1 MKIFFHIWWR
11 EVSAYFRTSM
21 AYVTGFFFLAVA
33 GFGFWNATARW
44 AQAPSPG
51 HFANGL
57 FGSVWY
63 WLAMLVGTP
72 LLALR
77 LFAEENRTGTL
88 ETLLA
93 APVTETTIVLAK
105 FASAFSLFLLLWAPP
120 LAYGFLSRHCGA
132 QYPAMPWGWVAAGY
146 FGTALV
152 GAFFLAIALFC
163 SLWTRHQDG
172 RGKGRPRRPGNSAG
186 PRLHPCPCVGN
197 LVRRGASRRAHPP
210 HAGFR
215 RGNCGY
221 PASDLVR
228 QRNGSGVVHDHS
240 SSGGAP
246 PALSSPCC
254 HA

>member
-63 WLAMLVGTP
+63 WLAMLVVTP
-72 LLALR
+72 LLAMR

-105 FASAFSLFLLLWAPP
+105 FASAFSLFLLLWAPT
-120 LAYGFLSRHCGA
+120 LAYGFLLRHCGA

-163 SLWTRHQDG
+163 SLWTRHQMAAAMAGLGALGILLALGFIPVHASGIWSCVAQAAAPTRHMQDFTAG
-172 RGKGRPRRPGNSAG
+172 IVDTRHLIWYVSATALVLFMTIRVLEARRL
-186 PRLHPCPCVGN
+186 R
-197 LVRRGASRRAHPP
+197 
-210 HAGFR
+210 
-215 RGNCGY
+215 
-221 PASDLVR
+221 
-228 QRNGSGVVHDHS
+228 
-240 SSGGAP
+240 
-246 PALSSPCC
+246 
-254 HA
+254 